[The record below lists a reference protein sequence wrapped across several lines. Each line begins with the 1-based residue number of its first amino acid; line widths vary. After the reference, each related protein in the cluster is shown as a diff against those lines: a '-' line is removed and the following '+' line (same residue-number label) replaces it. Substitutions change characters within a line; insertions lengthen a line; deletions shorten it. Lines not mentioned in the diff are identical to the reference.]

1 MSKLMNLIKPTNS
14 EDSKRAGSPQIEDLI
29 DIDETTVGSRLLQV
43 PTSFA
48 ESLRVPLSPYKQI
61 TFSEDQ
67 QVHDYTP
74 KIATF
79 NEHLHRV
86 WKDFPKVL
94 EGASEKDIAVK
105 CSKLWRSY
113 VLCRRGLL
121 TAPKDVPGD
130 VWWVLWEVFSSEAK
144 WNTDRLPHIKI
155 LAEDISTA
163 GQALPDSASL
173 LYVEALFVSGDQE
186 NAIQLW
192 EMAEDP
198 YDERSMEFK
207 KYWTLGAQML
217 AKNGQIDRAMEVAE
231 ILLGNTSE
239 PENARIL
246 LPIIWASLNSEVEYA
261 VQKAWALYVRFRV
274 IMGPLLTMDDYDSVI
289 SGLLNANQGDL
300 ALRVFSDMMLTG
312 SQFELQQDSTAQY
325 QNVLGGKNLKNFR
338 IKRTE
343 LTWEDSKALATL
355 PKQFNNKYFFGK
367 WMKKLIGDGE
377 LDLAHKVLHIMFQR
391 GIRPDAKY
399 INGLIGAWLRSGTK
413 QDEQLAEN
421 LAWRMIDARLQFVK
435 QRQGRQQ
442 FEGPVRAV
450 VSVPDKKDHKTILG
464 VMPNA
469 TIETFG
475 LLVENYSRRVEN
487 TRVLEIYETLERAQI
502 PANTFFLN
510 QLLGVE
516 IRSHNRFWAWEN
528 YTRLVQENGVRPDF
542 DTFRCLWHLMQKQS
556 DPALTRG
563 NKNFTTCRML
573 FAEMI
578 RCAPIL
584 RAQEEMPRELYGT
597 ILLSFGLGDDQIGT
611 AIALRALQSHF
622 DMYPTPETA
631 RSVILQLSRVGRL
644 NRVGLRPRR
653 LKLDNTTRKR
663 VDAVTNILATFKDR
677 RVEELAKQGLVFDE
691 ITGDAKLEES
701 LMLLCDILGYVASGR
716 LDQEAAEDLAQL
728 TKTAAE
734 EMGLPDHTPWRAQAG
749 QD

>member
-1 MSKLMNLIKPTNS
+1 M
-14 EDSKRAGSPQIEDLI
+14 
-29 DIDETTVGSRLLQV
+29 QV
-43 PTSFA
+43 PTNFA
-48 ESLRVPLSPYKQI
+48 DSLRVPLSPYKQI
-61 TFSEDQ
+61 SFSEDQ
-67 QVHDYTP
+67 QIHDYAP

-86 WKDFPKVL
+86 WKVFPKIL
-94 EGASEKDIAVK
+94 EGTSEKEIEMK

-121 TAPKDVPGD
+121 TAPKDVPSD
-130 VWWVLWEVFSSEAK
+130 VWWVLWEVFSSKAE

-173 LYVEALFVSGDQE
+173 LYIEALFVSGDQE

-198 YDERSMEFK
+198 YDERSMDFK
-207 KYWTLGAQML
+207 NYWTLGAHML
-217 AKNGQIDRAMEVAE
+217 AKNGQIDRAIEVAE

-239 PENARIL
+239 PANARIL
-246 LPIIWASLNSEVEYA
+246 LPIIRASLSSEIEFA
-261 VQKAWALYVRFRV
+261 VQKAWALYVRLRV
-274 IMGPLLTMDDYDSVI
+274 IMGQLLTMDDYDSVI
-289 SGLLNANQGDL
+289 SGLLSANQGDL

-312 SQFELQQDSTAQY
+312 SLSAIQEDSTAHY
-325 QNVLGGKNLKNFR
+325 RSVLGGGNDLKKLR
-338 IKRTE
+338 IKNTE
-343 LTWEDSKALATL
+343 LVWEDSRALATL

-399 INGLIGAWLRSGTK
+399 MNGLIGAWLRSGTK
-413 QDEQLAEN
+413 EDEQCAEN
-421 LAWRMIDARLQFVK
+421 LAWRMINARLEFVR
-435 QRQGRQQ
+435 QRQERQR

-450 VSVPDKKDHKTILG
+450 VSVPDKKDHKSILG
-464 VMPNA
+464 VTPNA

-475 LLVENYSRRVEN
+475 LLLENYSRRVEN
-487 TRVLEIYETLERAQI
+487 TRVLEIYETLNRAQI

-516 IRSHNRFWAWEN
+516 MRSHDRFWAWEN
-528 YTRLVQENGVRPDF
+528 YVRLVHENGVRPNF
-542 DTFRCLWHLMQKQS
+542 DTFRYLWHLMQKQS

-563 NKNFTTCRML
+563 NKNFTTCKTL
-573 FAEMI
+573 FAEMV
-578 RCAPIL
+578 RCAPLL
-584 RAQEEMPRELYGT
+584 REQEQMPRDLYGT
-597 ILLSFGLGDDQIGT
+597 ILLTFGLVDDQIGT

-631 RSVILQLSRVGRL
+631 RSVVLQLSRIGRL

-653 LKLDNTTRKR
+653 LKLDSTTKQR
-663 VDAVTNILATFKDR
+663 VDAVTRILTMFRDR
-677 RVEELAKQGLVFDE
+677 RVEELAKKGLVFDE
-691 ITGDAKLEES
+691 ISGDAKLDES
-701 LMLLCDILGYVASGR
+701 LMLLCDILGYVASRR
-716 LDQEAAEDLAQL
+716 LDEEAAENLDQM
-728 TKTAAE
+728 TKSAAE
-734 EMGLPDHTPWRAQAG
+734 EMGVPGCRPWRAQAG
-749 QD
+749 QV